1 MNKDYYKILNI
12 NRNSSQDEVKKAFRS
27 LSKQH
32 HPDKGGDENVF
43 KEMSEAY
50 DTLGDI
56 KKREEYNHK
65 LDNPFHGG
73 NEDGVNMQDIFNK
86 FFNQNRRQNVRKG
99 KNLNI
104 PLRVSLED
112 VFFGKNKI
120 LKYKRKIN
128 CVPCGGSGG
137 NTHDCQMCRG
147 SGIKEQVVGN
157 AFFRQVR
164 RETCNVCNGT
174 GRRIIDACNH
184 CNGVGKKNEET
195 KVDFKIPY
203 DLMTGQVYTFRQ
215 RGEEIQNGEP
225 GDLHIQVVI
234 ERHSHF
240 TLSDKDLIF
249 QPQIDITD
257 LLLGTQIAIPYFGNV
272 LSSTIPPCSKLGVT
286 FTVRGKGM
294 PTQQGPRGNILV
306 KPQIKMP
313 SNLTTQEKRWLED
326 LRNSEN
332 FRK

>member
-128 CVPCGGSGG
+128 CMGCGGNGG
-137 NTHDCQMCRG
+137 HTHNCHTCGGR
-147 SGIKEQVVGN
+147 GIKEQLVGN
-157 AFFRQVR
+157 AFFRQIR
-164 RETCNVCNGT
+164 RETCTDCNGT
-174 GRRIIDACNH
+174 GRHIINECNQ
-184 CNGVGKKNEET
+184 CNGLGKKNQES
-195 KVDFKIPY
+195 KVDFKIPQ

-215 RGEEIQNGEP
+215 MGEEIQNGEP

-234 ERHSHF
+234 ESHSHF
-240 TLSDKDLIF
+240 KLTDRDLIF
-249 QPQIDITD
+249 EPQIDITD
-257 LLLGTQIAIPYFGNV
+257 LLLGTQITIPYFGNT
-272 LSSTIPPCSKLGVT
+272 LSTVIPQCSKLGTT
-286 FTVRGKGM
+286 FIVRGKGM
-294 PTQQGPRGNILV
+294 PTQNGLSGNVLV
-306 KPQIKMP
+306 KPKIKMP
-313 SNLTTQEKRWLED
+313 SNLTMEEKRWLQD